1 LNGSGSLTNSVSALE
16 QKIRHTSMAES
27 SPESEVNLSEFL
39 SARARSVS
47 DARLVLDAAVGLVVA
62 VVALI
67 WRPAGWYFIAS
78 AALCFAA
85 FGGWGIADR
94 ELRERYEDVAN
105 TGTALRAL
113 RFARATSATL
123 GGLAAGALLI
133 ELLGVALGTWIS

>member
-1 LNGSGSLTNSVSALE
+1 MLE
-16 QKIRHTSMAES
+16 SP
-27 SPESEVNLSEFL
+27 PESEVNLSQFL
-39 SARARSVS
+39 SARARGVS
-47 DARLVLDAAVGLVVA
+47 DARLVLDAAVGIVVA

-94 ELRERYEDVAN
+94 ELRERHGEASA
-105 TGTALRAL
+105 TGTAVRVLRLAQVIT
-113 RFARATSATL
+113 ATVGA
-123 GGLAAGALLI
+123 LAAGALLI